1 MLQTGHNF
9 PSLMVREKDG
19 GYRRAS
25 GEEIIEAA
33 ISEVTLRF
41 SRGTEI
47 TSPDKTKE
55 FLQLKLGHLEHEVF
69 AVLWLDNRHRV
80 IAFSELFHGTID
92 GTNVH
97 PREVVK
103 MAMQQNAAACIFAH
117 NHPSG
122 MAEPSPADQHLTQ
135 KLKEILSL
143 VGVKTLDHVIVGE
156 NTYSFAE
163 RGLM

>member
-1 MLQTGHNF
+1 MLQMGRNF

-80 IAFSELFHGTID
+80 IAYSELFHGTID

-103 MAMQQNAAACIFAH
+103 MAMRQNAAACIFAH

-122 MAEPSPADQHLTQ
+122 RTEPSLADRHLTRE
-135 KLKEILSL
+135 LKEILDV

-156 NTYSFAE
+156 NTCSFAE
-163 RGLM
+163 CGLL

>member
-1 MLQTGHNF
+1 MLHAECNF
-9 PSLMVREKDG
+9 GSLMVREADG
-19 GYRRAS
+19 SYRQAS

-47 TSPDKTKE
+47 TSPEKTKE
-55 FLQLKLGHLEHEVF
+55 FLQLKLGHFEHEVF
-69 AVLWLDNRHRV
+69 AVLWLDKCHRI

-92 GTNVH
+92 GSIVH

-103 MAMQQNAAACIFAH
+103 MAMRQNAAACIFAH

-122 MAEPSPADQHLTQ
+122 KAEPSLADRHLTRE
-135 KLKEILSL
+135 LKEILDV
-143 VGVKTLDHVIVGE
+143 VGVETLDHVIVGE
-156 NTYSFAE
+156 NTCSFAE